1 MAPHPLLSLLERGAD
16 ALEIK
21 QYIAKHQQT
30 LPLFTPFAE
39 LNNLSIYEYCKR
51 HGKLYR
57 KTLIELCS
65 LQIFDPNEMDSNGDT
80 LMLCA
85 VEHVDIDLFRYLML
99 SGTKPDPVVF
109 SRSENNSIGH
119 LLRYRPGKKAPSI
132 YEYATK
138 RVVDKQKLLNMLL
151 DCDETTD
158 DDSTTLETSEDELLV
173 RPPGALVNTYLEQR
187 KTLIAQYQENHCADN
202 LTFVASRGVHFFP
215 EYFSH
220 EQRRG
225 IRQTKKN
232 PHPSYSLS
240 TLLDSGYEAGDEPD
254 ENDPKIRT
262 THKKTLDFIT
272 TLQQT
277 PDKKEPKLGKTAP
290 TKSRNEK
297 VFSTLFWREMQM
309 YINSYSTLFN
319 QNAIRTFFGFTSP
332 HNPHVS
338 LSWKTDIAANYAL
351 GLRAN
356 TNPCRRDPHYRRYD
370 CRPKHPILGYIDV
383 YGLPLAVVAMNGVDR
398 LVEFNRGNIELSKFY
413 RGEAEIIFHS
423 YVSGHYH
430 IRRYL
435 VKLPSCE
442 HRTMT
447 PAEYAMF
454 GYGSVNKYLQAVARL
469 NDSFFGRR
477 KNKDY
482 QEWIRKTSLN
492 SAEKQANLLD
502 LETHMALFSQGKAHA
517 YYHGNPDDPIVS
529 TELPTPTR

>member
-1 MAPHPLLSLLERGAD
+1 MMPHPLLTLLERRATPF
-16 ALEIK
+16 EIK
-21 QYIAKHQQT
+21 QYVAEHKQT
-30 LPLFTPFAE
+30 LPLFTPFKNLA
-39 LNNLSIYEYCKR
+39 NLSVYQYCIR
-51 HGKLYR
+51 HKKLFQ
-57 KTLIELCS
+57 KTLIELYD
-65 LQIFDPNEMDSNGDT
+65 LQIFDPDETDSNGNT

-85 VEHVDIDLFRYLML
+85 VEDDEIDLFRHLML
-99 SGTKPDPVVF
+99 CGIKPNPVVF
-109 SRSENNSIGH
+109 SRSENSGIGH
-119 LLRYRPGKKAPSI
+119 LLRYRPGRQAPSI
-132 YEYATK
+132 YEYAMK
-138 RVVDKQKLLNMLL
+138 RVVDTKKLSNLFF
-151 DCDETTD
+151 DYDETTD
-158 DDSTTLETSEDELLV
+158 DDSTTLETSEDERLV
-173 RPPGALVNTYLEQR
+173 RPPGIQVNAYIER
-187 KTLIAQYQENHCADN
+187 RRALIAQYQKDHCADN

-383 YGLPLAVVAMNGVDR
+383 YCLPLAFVAMKGVDR
-398 LVEFNRGNIELSKFY
+398 LVAFNQGNIGLNSFY
-413 RGEAEIIFHS
+413 RDEAEIIFHS
-423 YVSGHYH
+423 YVPSQYH
-430 IRRYL
+430 MRRYL
-435 VKLPSCE
+435 VRLPSCE

-469 NDSFFGRR
+469 EDSFFGRR
-477 KNKDY
+477 KNEDY
-482 QEWIRKTSLN
+482 QNWIRKTSFN
-492 SAEKQANLLD
+492 SAERQANLLD
-502 LETHMALFSQGKAHA
+502 LETRMALFSQGKAHA